1 MAGALNPQC
10 VTVPLI
16 CSYGFSAMKASIRL
30 LAVLLV
36 FVPLSVCAAPYS
48 TKVESIY
55 MDGCQ
60 KGGTQS
66 FQASKLAPDMAKI
79 TSYCRCTL
87 NKFEQEMTADEFVKA
102 SIASI
107 LKAKNKPVDAASE
120 KPLAKLT
127 TLRGQVVSQ
136 CISTS

>member
-1 MAGALNPQC
+1 
-10 VTVPLI
+10 
-16 CSYGFSAMKASIRL
+16 MKASIL
-30 LAVLLV
+30 LLTILLV
-36 FVPLSVCAAPYS
+36 FVPIAVFAVPYS

-66 FQASKLAPDMAKI
+66 FQASKLAPNMAKI
-79 TSYCRCTL
+79 SSYCRCTL

-102 SIASI
+102 SVASI
-107 LKAKNKPVDAASE
+107 LKAKNKPIDVASE

-127 TLRGQVVSQ
+127 TLRGQVAAQ
-136 CISTS
+136 CIATS